1 MEILGEFIIYLL
13 CAAIAVPIFSK
24 LGFGSVLGY
33 LAAGVVVG
41 PYGLGLIGEVE
52 SKLHFAELGVVLLL
66 FIIGLELQPSRLW
79 VMRHSI
85 FGLGTA
91 QVVGTAVVI
100 ALAGR
105 WLGDRFLWPQVWD
118 ENRYVLEPLVGRIP
132 EHLCYPNG
140 DYHPCIWPWLDGL
153 GVEYD
158 ARGNVARPPR
168 CSSPRPVHHPAGR
181 ARGGP

>member
-79 VMRHSI
+79 V
-85 FGLGTA
+85 
-91 QVVGTAVVI
+91 
-100 ALAGR
+100 
-105 WLGDRFLWPQVWD
+105 
-118 ENRYVLEPLVGRIP
+118 
-132 EHLCYPNG
+132 
-140 DYHPCIWPWLDGL
+140 
-153 GVEYD
+153 
-158 ARGNVARPPR
+158 
-168 CSSPRPVHHPAGR
+168 
-181 ARGGP
+181 